1 MKVAAETV
9 LVVEDDQAVREYLA
23 DNLRAD
29 RFQVLEADCV
39 KDARSLLER
48 KSCDLVLLDLVLPD
62 GSGHDLCER
71 VRTANGI
78 ESRVDPNLPFIVLS
92 ARASDTDRVRGFDRG
107 ADDYL
112 TKPFHYPELLAR
124 IRAVLRRSNDRR
136 RKGAVQVG
144 EISINPTTRTVKVGK
159 RKIDLSAKE
168 FSLLHLL
175 TADPTRVWTK
185 QELLKKVWGYESLC
199 RTRTLDSHASRLRR
213 KLDGGSGRFVIN
225 VWGVGYRLLEVAE

>member
-1 MKVAAETV
+1 MATETV

-29 RFQVLEADCV
+29 RYQVLEAGCV
-39 KDARSLLER
+39 RDAHSMLER
-48 KSCDLVLLDLVLPD
+48 KNCDLVLLDLMLPD
-62 GSGHDLCER
+62 GSGHDLCEL
-71 VRTANGI
+71 VRTANGV
-78 ESRVDPNLPFIVLS
+78 ESRMDPNLPLIVLS
-92 ARASDTDRVRGFDRG
+92 ARVSERDRVRGFERG

-124 IRAVLRRSNDRR
+124 IRAVLRRTDDRQ
-136 RKGAVQVG
+136 RKGVLKVG
-144 EISINPTTRTVKVGK
+144 EIFIDPTTRIVKVGD
-159 RKIDLSAKE
+159 RTVVLSSKE
-168 FSLLHLL
+168 FSLLQML
-175 TADPTRVWTK
+175 AVDPTRVWTK
-185 QELLKKVWGYESLC
+185 QELLKKVWGFESLC